1 MTAKPSQRGN
11 DDSEV
16 LKFKD
21 LQGPLTSNSKT
32 FKPYSIFKDF
42 PGPGKMEKDF
52 KDFQELSRPCGHP
65 AKNTQQPP
73 LVQIQDTADRKTT
86 TKAKTETKVTEQ

>member
-21 LQGPLTSNSKT
+21 LLYQIPKLSR
-32 FKPYSIFKDF
+32 PYSIFKDF
-42 PGPGKMEKDF
+42 PGPRKTETFF

-65 AKNTQQPP
+65 VQSSSRNCSSKPTGTHSTHTQRDGQAK
-73 LVQIQDTADRKTT
+73 LA
-86 TKAKTETKVTEQ
+86 